1 MSKLYYEDTA
11 NWSYIEYG
19 SLNSLFVKMFNY
31 IDKYKDEINSMI
43 IDNMSEQAKVILYC
57 VITYRLD
64 LEEII
69 KQFPNL
75 AGLRDTK
82 PLKKPI
88 CLMEHPFNVFKEYKE
103 MNVLY

>member
-11 NWSYIEYG
+11 NWSYTEYG

-31 IDKYKDEINSMI
+31 MDKYKDEIEAIN
-43 IDNMSEQAKVILYC
+43 IDDMSEQAKVILYC